1 MDKIIKTISNNG
13 HFRAYALEAT
23 QTVSEAQK
31 RHKTWSSSTVALGR
45 TLIAAQI
52 LGANQKGDDTITVRV
67 QSNGAITSIIAVA
80 DTRGNVKG
88 YIKEPNVDYKR
99 GSTGE
104 VLVGDLVG
112 QGWFSVVK
120 DMGLKTPYTGQT
132 PLISGEIGEDLAYYL
147 TTSDQTPSAVGLNV
161 LLNEDESV
169 HVAGGFLVQV
179 MPDAPEAEIS
189 DFEAR
194 IQKMPAISKLLRSHD
209 HSKAILDAIYGQDQY
224 KILEES
230 PLAFHCD
237 CSKERFA
244 ASIQG
249 LGKIE
254 VEKLI
259 TENHGAEVI
268 CQFCETVYNFSEND
282 LKELI
287 EHDKYLR
294 YTLENWGH

>member
-31 RHKTWSSSTVALGR
+31 RHKTWSSSTDALGR

-287 EHDKYLR
+287 
-294 YTLENWGH
+294 

>member
-1 MDKIIKTISNNG
+1 MDKIIKTISNDG
-13 HFRAYALEAT
+13 YFRAFALDAT
-23 QTVSEAQK
+23 ETVAEAQR
-31 RHKTWSSSTVALGR
+31 RHQTWPTSTVALGR

-67 QSNGAITSIIAVA
+67 QSNGAITSIVAVS

-147 TTSDQTPSAVGLNV
+147 TTSEQTPSAVGLNV

-169 HVAGGFLVQV
+169 KVAGGFLVQV
-179 MPDAPEAEIS
+179 MPDAPDAEITA
-189 DFEAR
+189 FEER

-224 KILEES
+224 KVLETS
-230 PLAFHCD
+230 SLAFHCD
-237 CSKERFA
+237 CSKQRFA
-244 ASIQG
+244 EGIQG
-249 LGKIE
+249 LGKLEI
-254 VEKLI
+254 EKLV

-287 EHDKYLR
+287 
-294 YTLENWGH
+294 

>member
-287 EHDKYLR
+287 
-294 YTLENWGH
+294 

>member
-31 RHKTWSSSTVALGR
+31 RHQTWSSSTVALGR

-147 TTSDQTPSAVGLNV
+147 TTSEQTPSAVGLNV

-287 EHDKYLR
+287 
-294 YTLENWGH
+294 

>member
-259 TENHGAEVI
+259 TEKHGAEVI

-287 EHDKYLR
+287 
-294 YTLENWGH
+294 

>member
-13 HFRAYALEAT
+13 YFRAYALEAT

-287 EHDKYLR
+287 
-294 YTLENWGH
+294 

>member
-31 RHKTWSSSTVALGR
+31 RHQTWSSSTVTLGR

-147 TTSDQTPSAVGLNV
+147 TTSEQTPSAVGLNV

-179 MPDAPEAEIS
+179 MPDAPEAEIAA
-189 DFEAR
+189 FETR
-194 IQKMPAISKLLRSHD
+194 IQNMPAISKLLRSHD

-224 KILEES
+224 KILAES

-244 ASIQG
+244 DGIQG

-287 EHDKYLR
+287 
-294 YTLENWGH
+294 

>member
-147 TTSDQTPSAVGLNV
+147 TTSDQTPSAIGLNV

-169 HVAGGFLVQV
+169 HGAGGFLVQV

-287 EHDKYLR
+287 
-294 YTLENWGH
+294 

>member
-132 PLISGEIGEDLAYYL
+132 PLISGEIGEDLAYDL

-287 EHDKYLR
+287 
-294 YTLENWGH
+294 

>member
-31 RHKTWSSSTVALGR
+31 RHQTWSSSTVALGR

-287 EHDKYLR
+287 
-294 YTLENWGH
+294 

>member
-120 DMGLKTPYTGQT
+120 DMGLKTPYTVQT

-287 EHDKYLR
+287 
-294 YTLENWGH
+294 

>member
-147 TTSDQTPSAVGLNV
+147 TTSDQTQSAVGLNV

-287 EHDKYLR
+287 
-294 YTLENWGH
+294 

>member
-1 MDKIIKTISNNG
+1 
-13 HFRAYALEAT
+13 
-23 QTVSEAQK
+23 
-31 RHKTWSSSTVALGR
+31 
-45 TLIAAQI
+45 
-52 LGANQKGDDTITVRV
+52 
-67 QSNGAITSIIAVA
+67 
-80 DTRGNVKG
+80 
-88 YIKEPNVDYKR
+88 
-99 GSTGE
+99 
-104 VLVGDLVG
+104 
-112 QGWFSVVK
+112 
-120 DMGLKTPYTGQT
+120 LKTPYTGQT

-287 EHDKYLR
+287 
-294 YTLENWGH
+294 

>member
-1 MDKIIKTISNNG
+1 M
-13 HFRAYALEAT
+13 
-23 QTVSEAQK
+23 
-31 RHKTWSSSTVALGR
+31 
-45 TLIAAQI
+45 IAAQI

-287 EHDKYLR
+287 
-294 YTLENWGH
+294 

>member
-31 RHKTWSSSTVALGR
+31 RHQTWSSSTVALGR

-104 VLVGDLVG
+104 VLVGNLVG

-147 TTSDQTPSAVGLNV
+147 TTSEQTPSAVGLNV

-179 MPDAPEAEIS
+179 MPDAPEAEIAA
-189 DFEAR
+189 FEAR

-224 KILEES
+224 KILTES
-230 PLAFHCD
+230 PLAFRCD

-244 ASIQG
+244 DGIQS
-249 LGKIE
+249 LGKLE

-268 CQFCETVYNFSEND
+268 CQFCETAYNFSEND

-287 EHDKYLR
+287 
-294 YTLENWGH
+294 

>member
-31 RHKTWSSSTVALGR
+31 RHQTWSSSTVALGR

-147 TTSDQTPSAVGLNV
+147 TTSEQTPSAVGLNV

-169 HVAGGFLVQV
+169 HVAGG
-179 MPDAPEAEIS
+179 
-189 DFEAR
+189 
-194 IQKMPAISKLLRSHD
+194 
-209 HSKAILDAIYGQDQY
+209 LDR
-224 KILEES
+224 KS
-230 PLAFHCD
+230 
-237 CSKERFA
+237 
-244 ASIQG
+244 
-249 LGKIE
+249 
-254 VEKLI
+254 V
-259 TENHGAEVI
+259 V
-268 CQFCETVYNFSEND
+268 
-282 LKELI
+282 
-287 EHDKYLR
+287 
-294 YTLENWGH
+294 

>member
-179 MPDAPEAEIS
+179 MPDAPEAEIA

-287 EHDKYLR
+287 
-294 YTLENWGH
+294 

>member
-31 RHKTWSSSTVALGR
+31 RHQTWSSSTVALGR

-147 TTSDQTPSAVGLNV
+147 TTSEQTPSAVGLNV

-179 MPDAPEAEIS
+179 MPDTPEAEIAALKRAS
-189 DFEAR
+189 R
-194 IQKMPAISKLLRSHD
+194 TCLLFQNSCAHM
-209 HSKAILDAIYGQDQY
+209 
-224 KILEES
+224 
-230 PLAFHCD
+230 
-237 CSKERFA
+237 
-244 ASIQG
+244 
-249 LGKIE
+249 
-254 VEKLI
+254 
-259 TENHGAEVI
+259 T
-268 CQFCETVYNFSEND
+268 T
-282 LKELI
+282 LKPF
-287 EHDKYLR
+287 
-294 YTLENWGH
+294 

>member
-99 GSTGE
+99 GSSGV

-287 EHDKYLR
+287 
-294 YTLENWGH
+294 

>member
-169 HVAGGFLVQV
+169 HVAGGFLVQA

-287 EHDKYLR
+287 
-294 YTLENWGH
+294 

>member
-282 LKELI
+282 LKEL
-287 EHDKYLR
+287 
-294 YTLENWGH
+294 T

>member
-31 RHKTWSSSTVALGR
+31 RHKTWSSPTVALGR

-287 EHDKYLR
+287 
-294 YTLENWGH
+294 

>member
-282 LKELI
+282 LKERI
-287 EHDKYLR
+287 
-294 YTLENWGH
+294 

>member
-194 IQKMPAISKLLRSHD
+194 IQKMPSISKLLRSHD

-287 EHDKYLR
+287 
-294 YTLENWGH
+294 

>member
-1 MDKIIKTISNNG
+1 MDKIIKTISKDG
-13 HFRAYALEAT
+13 YFRAYALEAT
-23 QTVSEAQK
+23 ETVAEAQR
-31 RHKTWSSSTVALGR
+31 RHQTWSTSTVALGR

-67 QSNGAITSIIAVA
+67 QSNGAITMIVAVA

-120 DMGLKTPYTGQT
+120 DMGLKTPWTGQT

-147 TTSDQTPSAVGLNV
+147 TTSEQTPSAVGLNV
-161 LLNEDESV
+161 LLNEDETV
-169 HVAGGFLVQV
+169 KVAGGFLVQV
-179 MPDAPEAEIS
+179 MPDAPDAEIAA
-189 DFEAR
+189 FEAR
-194 IQKMPAISKLLRSHD
+194 IQQMPAISKLLRSYD
-209 HSKAILDAIYGQDQY
+209 QSKAILDAIYGQDQY
-224 KILEES
+224 KILEEA

-244 ASIQG
+244 AGIQS
-249 LGKIE
+249 LGNVEI
-254 VEKLI
+254 EKLRV
-259 TENHGAEVI
+259 ENHGAEVI
-268 CQFCETVYNFSEND
+268 CQFCETTYNFSEND
-282 LKELI
+282 LKELLNY
-287 EHDKYLR
+287 D
-294 YTLENWGH
+294 

>member
-209 HSKAILDAIYGQDQY
+209 HSKAILDTIYGQDQY

-287 EHDKYLR
+287 
-294 YTLENWGH
+294 

>member
-31 RHKTWSSSTVALGR
+31 RHQTWSSSTVALGR

-179 MPDAPEAEIS
+179 MPDAPEAEIA

-287 EHDKYLR
+287 
-294 YTLENWGH
+294 

>member
-80 DTRGNVKG
+80 DTRGNVKS
-88 YIKEPNVDYKR
+88 YIKEPNVYYKR

-287 EHDKYLR
+287 
-294 YTLENWGH
+294 